1 MDFLRLN
8 RRAFLATGAAAGTLS
23 AAPRPAARDGRLAI
37 PDEGWRLWID
47 QAAQWQDDTIHLP
60 GAFDLAALPVR
71 PPSGGWGQL
80 ESGIAVTLPATV
92 EQHCWGKFGETPYTL
107 DEYALA
113 PKDAVPRNG
122 AWCGVSWWS
131 RQIDIPADFRGR
143 KILLHV
149 RGARMRAEVFLNRQL
164 VGYSILEELPFEC
177 DISRAADPGGRN
189 HLAIRITNPGGR
201 YDWVDGATIQWG
213 KVRVQRSH
221 GFGGLDRGLALS
233 GHPMDGRIA
242 DLWVLNRPEARRAR
256 AFVRLEGGSPDH
268 LSLSLSDEA
277 SGRRFPAQIHFV
289 GQGADGVCQFDVVAK
304 GAKIW
309 TLENPALYRLHA
321 AWTAPDG
328 GQSVASVSFGFRWFA
343 PEGVGRDALFRLNG
357 KRIKLYSAISWG
369 YWGLNGLWP
378 TPELAEK
385 EARQAKALG
394 LNCLNFHRN
403 VGKEDVFAAQDRLG
417 LLRYMEPGG
426 GKFAVGRMPDG
437 VRSDANSVI
446 MVPPTD
452 AADIFSQRFM
462 IAKCVAMVRAFRSHP
477 SLIQY
482 TLQNE
487 IGADFSNP
495 ATLAVLDAM
504 RAEDESRIL
513 ALNDGLID
521 PPTRAAQAWYAPYD
535 SNIHRS
541 DREEWGCWWDQHQG
555 AGDQWVDG
563 FYQDTE
569 HFTYR
574 QPLRTALVEF
584 GEMEG
589 CAVPDNHVLALAEI
603 ARQGGASYDREDR
616 LEILAGY
623 DRFLDR
629 WNFRKAF
636 PTTESLFLS
645 IGRKSYASWQQY
657 MENARIN
664 DATDFSVIS
673 GWESTAIDNHSG
685 LVDNLRNFKS
695 DPEILRASLLPLRPV
710 AKQHSMVCA
719 AGDKAVFDLYLLNDT
734 GEAVSGKLTFAMT
747 DPSGQRHI
755 LGVFPT
761 PHFAPD
767 QFSALV
773 QAAFA
778 TPVLEAEGLYR
789 FSFSLS
795 DRPNATQT
803 REILVSDARLAPQ
816 AGKTLK
822 IATANVAPN
831 VRSALERLNG
841 ISLQDFTP
849 GGDHAAI
856 VASTLNAD
864 VIAAVKKGTPLL
876 VMAQDDDLADA
887 AAHVLAAEGAF
898 TYAGQVGKIR
908 APWMGNWYFLRAH
921 PVYDGLPVN
930 QAMGAHYQVPGKPS
944 NGLLVDGPDV
954 DVFAGYSRDHD
965 RQVGAGT
972 FTTRLGAGKILF
984 QRVPDLNGPMQ
995 QRFLR
1000 NALAWLCTA

>member
-1 MDFLRLN
+1 MDLPRIN
-8 RRAFLATGAAAGTLS
+8 RRAFLLTGAAAGTLK
-23 AAPRPAARDGRLAI
+23 AAPASARDDLLAI

-47 QAAQWQDDTIHLP
+47 HAAAWEDDTIHLP
-60 GAFDLAALPVR
+60 GEFDLAALPVR
-71 PPSGGWGQL
+71 PPSGGWEQL
-80 ESGIAVTLPATV
+80 GSGLAVTLPATV
-92 EQHCWGKFGETPYTL
+92 EQHYWGKFGEAPYTL

-113 PKDAVPRNG
+113 PKDSVPRNG
-122 AWCGVSWWS
+122 AWRGVSWWS
-131 RQIDIPADFRGR
+131 RDIEIPADFRGR

-221 GFGGLDRGLALS
+221 GFGGLDRGIALS
-233 GHPMDGRIA
+233 AHPMDGRIA
-242 DLWVLNRPEARRAR
+242 DLWVLNRPEALRVR
-256 AFVRLEGGSPDH
+256 AFVRLEGGSH
-268 LSLSLSDEA
+268 ENLSLSLTDEA
-277 SGRRFPAQIHFV
+277 TGHRLPAKIRFARHGP
-289 GQGADGVCQFDVVAK
+289 DGVCEFDVAAK
-304 GAKIW
+304 GAKVW
-309 TLENPALYRLHA
+309 ALENPALYRLHA
-321 AWTAPDG
+321 AWTSPGG
-328 GQSVASVSFGFRWFA
+328 GQSISSVSFGFRWFA
-343 PEGVGRDALFRLNG
+343 PDGLGRDALFRLNG
-357 KRIKLYSAISWG
+357 RRIKLYSAISWG

-378 TPELAEK
+378 TPDLAEK

-403 VGKEDVFAAQDRLG
+403 VGKDDVFLAQDRLG

-437 VRSDANSVI
+437 VRADANSVI

-452 AADIFSQRFM
+452 PADIFSQRFM
-462 IAKCVAMVRAFRSHP
+462 VAKCVAMVQAFRSHP

-495 ATLAVLDAM
+495 ATFAVLDAM
-504 RAEDESRIL
+504 RAEDESRII

-535 SNIHRS
+535 SKIHRS
-541 DREEWGCWWDQHQG
+541 DREAWGGWWDQHQG

-603 ARQGGASYDREDR
+603 ARRGGASCDRQDR

-629 WNFRKAF
+629 WGFRKSF
-636 PTTESLFLS
+636 PTTESLFLA
-645 IGRKSYASWQQY
+645 IGRKSYESWQQY

-664 DATDFSVIS
+664 NATDFSVIS

-695 DPEILRASLLPLRPV
+695 DPAILRAGLLPVRPV
-710 AKQHSMVCA
+710 AKQHRMVCA

-734 GEAVSGKLTFAMT
+734 GEAVSGELTFAMT
-747 DPSGQRHI
+747 DPSSHRQI
-755 LGVFPT
+755 LGVFPA
-761 PHFAPD
+761 PRLKPD

-773 QAAFA
+773 QAGFT
-778 TPVLEAEGLYR
+778 TPVLESEGLYR

-795 DRPNATQT
+795 GRPDATHA
-803 REILVSDARLAPQ
+803 REILVSDTRLAPV
-816 AGKTLK
+816 AGRTLK
-822 IATANVAPN
+822 LALAGVAPN
-831 VRSALERLNG
+831 VRKGLERLNG
-841 ISLQDFTP
+841 VALGDFAP
-849 GGDHAAI
+849 GGGSAAI
-856 VASTLNAD
+856 VASVIDAAI
-864 VIAAVKKGTPLL
+864 IAAVKAGTPLL

-887 AAHVLAAEGAF
+887 AARALAAEGAF
-898 TYAGQVGKIR
+898 TYAGQVGKMR
-908 APWMGNWYFLRAH
+908 APWMGNWYFLRDH
-921 PVYDGLPVN
+921 PAYAGLPVD
-930 QAMGAHYQVPGKPS
+930 QAMGVHYQVPGKPS
-944 NGLLVDGPDV
+944 NGLIVDGPDV
-954 DVFAGYSRDHD
+954 DVFVGYSRDHD
-965 RQVGAGT
+965 RQVGAGS
-972 FTTRLGAGKILF
+972 FTTKLGAGKILF

-995 QRFLR
+995 QRFLH
-1000 NALAWLCTA
+1000 NALAWLCS